1 MGRKPNDEKIEV
13 VNIRMVKEP
22 SIYSTEKIKTPE
34 DVMRVLAKEF
44 ASYVDLEIFRMQ
56 ALLRYEAL
64 APGVR
69 NDQVKE
75 MQSRL
80 LEELQEYRENSS
92 VQLAPEI
99 DEMISRVEVLHEMT
113 TGETR

>member
-1 MGRKPNDEKIEV
+1 MLRRKAEEVDEARLE
-13 VNIRMVKEP
+13 
-22 SIYSTEKIKTPE
+22 
-34 DVMRVLAKEF
+34 AKEF

-64 APGVR
+64 APEIR
-69 NDQVKE
+69 NAQAKE

-80 LEELQEYRENSS
+80 LDELQEYRENSS

>member
-1 MGRKPNDEKIEV
+1 MLRRKAEEVDEARLE
-13 VNIRMVKEP
+13 
-22 SIYSTEKIKTPE
+22 
-34 DVMRVLAKEF
+34 AKEF

-64 APGVR
+64 APEIR
-69 NDQVKE
+69 NAQAKE

-80 LEELQEYRENSS
+80 LDELQEYRENSS

-99 DEMISRVEVLHEMT
+99 DEMISRVEALHEMT